1 MKLRAGLQ
9 RRPRL
14 VPPNERRAA
23 LERDYRS
30 MSVMI
35 FGQPPPLGEITEVL
49 AALEQEIN
57 QK

>member
-1 MKLRAGLQ
+1 
-9 RRPRL
+9 
-14 VPPNERRAA
+14 
-23 LERDYRS
+23 

>member
-1 MKLRAGLQ
+1 
-9 RRPRL
+9 
-14 VPPNERRAA
+14 

-35 FGQPPPLGEITEVL
+35 FGQPPPFGEIIEVL